1 MARRRRKPTTPLPSP
16 QHGEHTAQ
24 RAQSLERRLRRPSK
38 THAAKRERAVTEGP
52 RRRTR
57 GEPHHPCAELD
68 LGIGEIDGLA
78 EIDEVMFVAG
88 RTGARSGALALAPEV
103 DPQRE
108 LALSN
113 ALLSTPLPALELE
126 WMPGEWLDIQTLGS
140 KPLVLY
146 CHPGAEPD
154 ALALESEL
162 RLSSEDADETT
173 GADAAQCREFGEHS
187 LQFASMDHR
196 VVGVSSQSARAQ
208 LALAIQ
214 EALPHIVLSDDRLEL
229 AQEMGLPTYEAD
241 GACLYERL
249 TLIVRNGRVEKVFY
263 PVPDPATHA
272 AEVAEWLREGQ
283 A

>member
-1 MARRRRKPTTPLPSP
+1 MARRRRKPTTPAPAE
-16 QHGEHTAQ
+16 HGEHTAH

-38 THAAKRERAVTEGP
+38 AHAAKRERTVAEGP

-57 GEPHHPCAELD
+57 GELHHPFSELE
-68 LGIGEIDGLA
+68 LGEIDGLA
-78 EIDEVMFVAG
+78 EIDEVMFVAPRRG
-88 RTGARSGALALAPEV
+88 GHSGALALAPEV
-103 DPQRE
+103 DATRQ
-108 LALSN
+108 LAVTET
-113 ALLSTPLPALELE
+113 LLSTPLPELELE
-126 WMPGEWLDIQTLGS
+126 WMPGEWLDIQALGS

-154 ALALESEL
+154 ALALESQLGCGSEQEL
-162 RLSSEDADETT
+162 C
-173 GADAAQCREFGEHS
+173 GADAAECRDFGEHS
-187 LQFASMDHR
+187 LQFASMGHR
-196 VVGVSSQSARAQ
+196 VIGVSSQGARAQ
-208 LALAIQ
+208 MALATQ

>member
-1 MARRRRKPTTPLPSP
+1 MARRRRKPTTPAPA
-16 QHGEHTAQ
+16 QHGEHAAH

-38 THAAKRERAVTEGP
+38 MHAAKRERTVAEGP

-57 GEPHHPCAELD
+57 GELHHPYAELE
-68 LGIGEIDGLA
+68 LGEIDGLA
-78 EIDEVMFVAG
+78 EIDEVVFVAG
-88 RTGARSGALALAPEV
+88 RTGGSGGALALAPEV
-103 DPQRE
+103 DATRE
-108 LALSN
+108 LAVAD
-113 ALLSTPLPALELE
+113 ALLRTPLPALELE
-126 WMPGEWLDIQTLGS
+126 WMPGEWLDVQALGS

-162 RLSSEDADETT
+162 RRAPGQELAGDD
-173 GADAAQCREFGEHS
+173 DAAECRDFGEHS
-187 LQFASMDHR
+187 LQFASMNHR
-196 VVGVSSQSARAQ
+196 VIGVSSQGARAQ
-208 LALAIQ
+208 LALATR